1 VGDGHRTRRNLTDR
15 PALLLVADLVAGYSD
30 GIAGPIS
37 FTVHDGDILGLAGP
51 NGSGKTTIF
60 NAIIGTARVFSG
72 TIARRAATRVS
83 VQRQYPVRL
92 REMPLSGR
100 ELLRLTGA
108 FDRSIPPALARLMDV
123 RIDRISGGQF
133 QLLQVWACLGSAADL
148 VLLDEPTNNMD
159 PKAIATLGDLL
170 LEARDGRG
178 VLLISHDHR
187 LLQRVC
193 TSVVDLAP

>member
-1 VGDGHRTRRNLTDR
+1 
-15 PALLLVADLVAGYSD
+15 
-30 GIAGPIS
+30 
-37 FTVHDGDILGLAGP
+37 
-51 NGSGKTTIF
+51 
-60 NAIIGTARVFSG
+60 
-72 TIARRAATRVS
+72 
-83 VQRQYPVRL
+83 
-92 REMPLSGR
+92 MPLSGR

-108 FDRSIPPALARLMDV
+108 FDRPIPSALAPLMDI

-159 PKAIATLGDLL
+159 PKAIAALGDLL

-178 VLLISHDHR
+178 VLVISHDHR

-193 TSVVDLAP
+193 TVVVDLEP

>member
-1 VGDGHRTRRNLTDR
+1 MGDRHRARRQLTDR
-15 PALLLVADLVAGYSD
+15 PALLDVTNLVAGYSEP
-30 GIAGPIS
+30 IVGPVS

-51 NGSGKTTIF
+51 NGSGKTTVF
-60 NAIIGTARVFSG
+60 NAIIGTARIFG
-72 TIARRAATRVS
+72 GRIARRAATRVS
-83 VQRQYPVRL
+83 VQRQHPVRL

-108 FDRSIPPALARLMDV
+108 FNRPIPPTLAPLMDV

-159 PKAIATLGDLL
+159 PKAIAALGDLL

-178 VLLISHDHR
+178 VLVISHDHR

-193 TSVVDLAP
+193 TGVVDLGS

>member
-1 VGDGHRTRRNLTDR
+1 MT
-15 PALLLVADLVAGYSD
+15 DLVAGYSD
-30 GIAGPIS
+30 AIVGPIS
-37 FTVHDGDILGLAGP
+37 FAVRDGDILGLAGP
-51 NGSGKTTIF
+51 NGSGKTTLF
-60 NAIIGTARVFSG
+60 NAIIGTARVFRG

-83 VQRQYPVRL
+83 VQRQHPVRL
-92 REMPLSGR
+92 REMPLCGR

-108 FDRSIPPALARLMDV
+108 FDRPIPSALAPLMDI

-159 PKAIATLGDLL
+159 PKAIAALGDLL

-178 VLLISHDHR
+178 VLVISHDHR

-193 TSVVDLAP
+193 SRVVDLAP